1 MMATFGFIGTGNMAG
16 AIIKAINST
25 GINDML
31 FADKF
36 TEKAQELAKL
46 TGGRVSDNQTIAN
59 TADIIFFGVKPQMLK
74 GMTEEIKEALY
85 SRKSDCMIV
94 SMAAGASIA
103 SIEAM
108 LEKKLPVIRIMPN
121 TPVEVNKGVILYS
134 TNELVTDSEEKLFV
148 DSMKNA
154 GLIDKI
160 DEKLIDA
167 ASAVSGCGPA
177 FCYMFMEALADGG
190 VLSGLPRDKALLYA
204 ARTLAGA
211 AELLE
216 KSGKHPGVLKDNVC
230 SPGGS
235 TIEGVK
241 KLEDNGFRAG
251 IIEAVEASYKKTL
264 ELGKK

>member
-1 MMATFGFIGTGNMAG
+1 MATFGFIGTGNMAG

-25 GINDML
+25 GIKDML

-36 TEKAQELAKL
+36 IQKAQELATI
-46 TGGRVSDNQTIAN
+46 TGGSVSDNVAIAEK
-59 TADIIFFGVKPQMLK
+59 ADVIFFGVKPQMLK
-74 GMTEEIKEALY
+74 SMIEEIAPSLNNRNKELL
-85 SRKSDCMIV
+85 IV
-94 SMAAGASIA
+94 SMAAGV
-103 SIEAM
+103 SIEAIEDM
-108 LEKKLPVIRIMPN
+108 IGKKHPIIRIMPN

-134 TNELVTDSEEKLFV
+134 TNESVTPAQENLFN

-204 ARTLAGA
+204 ARTLNGA

-241 KLEDNGFRAG
+241 KLENNGFRAG
-251 IIEAVEASYKKTL
+251 VIEAVEASYKRTL

>member
-1 MMATFGFIGTGNMAG
+1 MAKFGFIGTGNMAG
-16 AIIKAINST
+16 AIIKAINSS

-36 TEKAQELAKL
+36 TEKAQELSQI
-46 TGGRVSDNQTIAN
+46 TGGKVLDNKEVAEKSDV
-59 TADIIFFGVKPQMLK
+59 IFFGVKPQMLK
-74 GMTEEIKEALY
+74 SMIEEIAPILNKRETEF
-85 SRKSDCMIV
+85 MIV
-94 SMAAGASIA
+94 SMAAGVSIA
-103 SIEAM
+103 SIEEM
-108 LEKKLPVIRIMPN
+108 LGKNYPIIRIMPN
-121 TPVEVNKGVILYS
+121 TPVEVNKGVILYC
-134 TNELVTDSEEKLFV
+134 TNESVSSDREALFN
-148 DSMKNA
+148 DAMKNA

-177 FCYMFMEALADGG
+177 FCYMFMEALADGA

-204 ARTLAGA
+204 ARTLSGA

-216 KSGKHPGVLKDNVC
+216 KSGKHPGLLKDNVC

-241 KLEDNGFRAG
+241 KLEDNGFRASV
-251 IIEAVEASYKKTL
+251 IEAVEASYRKTL